1 MKKNLFINLSQ
12 SPSPFWRG
20 VFILFLLVFA
30 QVAFAQNIQ
39 RKGGLGVFFYQKV
52 PDSLQYLFGNSKG
65 ALILNVLPN
74 TTAANLGIQKNDI
87 ITKVNNE
94 MIEAPPQL
102 FPIAKKL
109 RADEAIEITILRAQ
123 KEQKLTGKVVERP
136 KEISP
141 TADVIYS
148 EFKYKEG
155 YVRTIYKAPKGKKP
169 LATIYFL
176 QGLPCYSLDNM
187 QELDKTKQAI
197 DAMVERGFAVY
208 RMEKGDM
215 GDNLNTPDCNQMG
228 FHEEMKMYEAG
239 YDNLL
244 TLNQV
249 EKDNIFLFGHSMG
262 GNTAPLLGQ
271 KYQPKGIIIYGS
283 LYKPWQEYLFEAYM
297 IQLQYKGMDLG
308 DLRENV
314 EKFKP
319 YVMEFFYGN
328 KSVAEITKDPLGMLA
343 MQHILSYNPQNQTG
357 ASGRHI
363 KTFRELNEYNMA
375 KAWGNF
381 ENYSLAIYGECD
393 IAANNSR
400 DNEDLIQY
408 INRKRPNH
416 GTFWFAPKSSHSFE
430 EIGTMEEFVKMQDNP
445 QAFQQF
451 AATRFNPKI
460 FDYVADWINK
470 TLPKSLN
477 VKQIYTYQ
485 DASNQLP
492 EMGARNPSMDVK
504 AVDVDGDKDLD
515 IVLANEFKPNTLL
528 INDGKGNFV
537 DESEKRLPQVTH
549 DSEDVVTEDL
559 NGDGFPDLL
568 FCSEDDKVHEF
579 YLNDGKGFFKE
590 ASFKFPDSEANAV
603 IAGDINKDGKLDI
616 LFGNNGQNTIFIN
629 AGKGNFTDETAKRLP
644 ALTRVTQDLAL
655 LDIDKDGDLD
665 LFAANEDGN
674 VLYQN
679 DGKGNFKD
687 ISSTNLPVGVDMETR
702 KIAFADIDKDGDLDI
717 FLANVKFR
725 GGKNAQNRLYLNNG
739 KGVFTDVTDKQLPQD
754 SDHTIDAV
762 FEDVNKDGFADLI
775 LGNVFGGTI
784 KFYLN
789 NGKGFF
795 IDETTQITGKEY
807 RRDALGI
814 IIGDFNGDG
823 LRDIYICD
831 RYNPQID
838 KKDLLLIRNK

>member
-1 MKKNLFINLSQ
+1 MKKS
-12 SPSPFWRG
+12 
-20 VFILFLLVFA
+20 FLLLCLIAFA
-30 QVAFAQNIQ
+30 QVAFSQNIQ
-39 RKGGLGVFFYQKV
+39 RKGGLGVAFYQKV
-52 PDSLQYLFGNSKG
+52 PDSLQYLFNNNKG

-74 TTAANLGIQKNDI
+74 TTADKLGIQKNDI
-87 ITKVNNE
+87 ITKVNTE
-94 MIEAPPQL
+94 TIEAPAQL
-102 FPIAKKL
+102 FPIARKL
-109 RADEAIEITILRAQ
+109 RAGEAIEITVLRAQ
-123 KEQKLTGKVVERP
+123 KEQKLVGKVVERP
-136 KEISP
+136 KETSP

-155 YVRTIYKAPKGKKP
+155 YVRTIYKAPKNKKP
-169 LATIYFL
+169 LATVYFL

-197 DAMVERGFAVY
+197 DAIVERGFAVY

-215 GDNLNTPDCNQMG
+215 GDNLNTPDCSQMG

-244 TLNQV
+244 TLSYV
-249 EKDNIFLFGHSMG
+249 EKDFIFLFGHSMG
-262 GNTAPLLGQ
+262 GNTAPLLGA
-271 KYQPKGIIIYGS
+271 KYQPKGVIIYGS
-283 LYKPWQEYLFEAYM
+283 LYKPWQEYLFDAYM
-297 IQLQYKGMDLG
+297 IQLQYRGEDLG
-308 DLRENV
+308 ELRENV
-314 EKFKP
+314 EEFKP

-328 KSVAEITKDPLGMLA
+328 KPIEEIAKDPLGMMA

-375 KAWGNF
+375 KAWGNY

-416 GTFWFAPKSSHSFE
+416 GTFWLAPKSSHTFE

-445 QAFQQF
+445 QVFQQY
-451 AATRFNPKI
+451 ASTRFNAKI
-460 FDYVADWINK
+460 FDYVADWINQ
-470 TLPKSLN
+470 TLPKPLN
-477 VKQIYTYQ
+477 SKQTYTYQ
-485 DASNQLP
+485 DASNQLAD
-492 EMGARNPSMDVK
+492 MGAKNPSMDVR
-504 AVDVDGDKDLD
+504 AIDIDGDKDLD

-528 INDGKGNFV
+528 INDGKGNFA
-537 DESEKRLPQVTH
+537 DESEKRLPQVSH

-559 NGDGFPDLL
+559 NGDGFVDLL

-590 ASFKFPDSEANAV
+590 ATFKFPDSEANAV
-603 IAGDINKDGKLDI
+603 IASDINKDGRQDI
-616 LFGNNGQNTIFIN
+616 IFGNNGQNSIFIN
-629 AGKGNFTDETAKRLP
+629 VGKGNFKDETEKRLP
-644 ALTRVTQDLAL
+644 KLNRVTQDLAL

-665 LFAANEDGN
+665 LFEANEDGN

-687 ISSTNLPVGVDMETR
+687 ITQKNLPTGEDLETR

-717 FLANVKFR
+717 FLANVNFR
-725 GGKNAQNRLYLNNG
+725 STKNPQNRLYLNNG
-739 KGVFTDVTDKQLPQD
+739 KGVFTDVTEKQLPKD
-754 SDHTIDAV
+754 TDHTIEAV
-762 FEDVNKDGFADLI
+762 FEDVNKDGAPDLI
-775 LGNVFGGTI
+775 IGKVFGGAI

-789 NGKGFF
+789 NGKGYFT
-795 IDETTQITGKEY
+795 DETAQVAGKEY
-807 RRDALGI
+807 TRDALGI
-814 IIGDFNGDG
+814 AVGDFNGDG
-823 LRDIYICD
+823 LRDMYICD